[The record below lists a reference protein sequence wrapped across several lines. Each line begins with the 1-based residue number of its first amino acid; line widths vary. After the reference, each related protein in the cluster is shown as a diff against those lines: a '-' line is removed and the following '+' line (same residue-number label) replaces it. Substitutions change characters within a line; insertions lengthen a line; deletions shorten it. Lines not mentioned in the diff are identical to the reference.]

1 MKLLFI
7 ADPLRDFKIYKDS
20 TYAMMQEAQARGWS
34 VAACELHDMHWQA
47 GSGVTAQCKTLE
59 ITPDSIAAQA
69 ALTDQIPWFAIE
81 NEARV
86 ALKDF
91 DAVLMRKDPPF
102 DAEYLYAT
110 HLLGQAERE
119 GARVLNSPQAL
130 RDHSEK
136 LALMEFAQFAA
147 PTLVARDMQAL
158 RDFHTQ
164 HGDVIFKPLD
174 GMGGAGIFRVGADG
188 LNLGSVIEQ
197 LTHNGTQ
204 SIMAQRYLPAIA
216 EGDKRVLLIGGQVLP
231 YALARIP
238 QGGEVRGNLAAGGKG
253 VAMALTAKER
263 EVAEFLAPILYARG
277 LHLVGLDM
285 IGGILT
291 EINVTSPT
299 CFVEITQQKGL
310 NVAALMMDA
319 VAQAVAFRA

>member
-7 ADPLRDFKIYKDS
+7 ADPLADFKIYKDS

-34 VAACELHDMHWQA
+34 LAACELPDLYWQA
-47 GSGVTAQCKTLE
+47 GQGVMAQCRTIEL
-59 ITPDSIAAQA
+59 IAAQA
-69 ALTDQIPWFAIE
+69 GSTPQNTWYSIK
-81 NEARV
+81 NEAET

-110 HLLGQAERE
+110 HLLQQAERE
-119 GARVLNSPQAL
+119 GACVINRPQAL
-130 RDHSEK
+130 REHSEK

-147 PTLVARDMQAL
+147 PTLVARDMARL
-158 RDFHTQ
+158 KAFHAQ
-164 HGDVIFKPLD
+164 QGDVIFKPLD

-197 LTHNGTQ
+197 LTRNGQQ
-204 SIMAQRYLPAIA
+204 SIMAQRYLPQIT

-238 QGGEVRGNLAAGGKG
+238 QGSEVRGNLAAGGRG
-253 VAMALTAKER
+253 VAMELSAQER
-263 EVAEFLAPILYARG
+263 TVAQYLAPILYARG
-277 LHLVGLDM
+277 LDLVGLDM
-285 IGGILT
+285 IGGHLT

-310 NVAALMMDA
+310 NVAAWMMDA
-319 VAQAVAFRA
+319 VAKRVAAA

>member
-1 MKLLFI
+1 
-7 ADPLRDFKIYKDS
+7 
-20 TYAMMQEAQARGWS
+20 
-34 VAACELHDMHWQA
+34 
-47 GSGVTAQCKTLE
+47 
-59 ITPDSIAAQA
+59 
-69 ALTDQIPWFAIE
+69 
-81 NEARV
+81 
-86 ALKDF
+86 
-91 DAVLMRKDPPF
+91 MRKDPPF

-110 HLLGQAERE
+110 HLLQQAERE

-158 RDFHTQ
+158 RDFHAQ
-164 HGDVIFKPLD
+164 HRDVIFKPLD

-197 LTHNGTQ
+197 LSHNGTQ
-204 SIMAQRYLPAIA
+204 TIMAQRYLPAIA
-216 EGDKRVLLIGGQVLP
+216 EGDKRVLLIGGQVVP

-238 QGGEVRGNLAAGGKG
+238 QDGEVRGNLAAGGRG
-253 VAMALTAKER
+253 VAMELSVRER
-263 EVAEFLAPILYARG
+263 EVAEYLAPILYARG

-285 IGGILT
+285 IGGMLT

-299 CFVEITQQKGL
+299 CFVEISQQTGL

-319 VAQAVAFRA
+319 LTLH

>member
-7 ADPLRDFKIYKDS
+7 ADPLADFKIYKDS
-20 TYAMMQEAQARGWS
+20 TYAMMQEAAARGWS

-69 ALTDQIPWFAIE
+69 ASADQIPWFAIK

-119 GARVLNSPQAL
+119 GACVLNRPQAL

-158 RDFHTQ
+158 RDFYAQ
-164 HGDVIFKPLD
+164 QGDVIFKPLD
-174 GMGGAGIFRVGADG
+174 GMGGAGIFRVGSDG

-197 LTHNGTQ
+197 LSHNGTKT
-204 SIMAQRYLPAIA
+204 IMAQRYLPAIA
-216 EGDKRVLLIGGQVLP
+216 EGDKRVLLIGGQVVP

-238 QGGEVRGNLAAGGKG
+238 QDGEVRGNLAAGGRG
-253 VAMALTAKER
+253 VAMELSVRER
-263 EVAEFLAPILYARG
+263 EVAEYLAPILYARG

-285 IGGILT
+285 IGGMLT

-299 CFVEITQQKGL
+299 CFVEISQQTGL

-319 VAQAVAFRA
+319 LTLH

>member
-7 ADPLRDFKIYKDS
+7 ADPLGDFKIYKDS

-47 GSGVTAQCKTLE
+47 ESGVTAQTNTIEL
-59 ITPDSIAAQA
+59 IATQA
-69 ALTDQIPWFAIE
+69 GLAPQNPWFTIK
-81 NEARV
+81 NTARI

-110 HLLGQAERE
+110 HVLQQAERE

-158 RDFHTQ
+158 RDFHAQ
-164 HGDVIFKPLD
+164 HHDVIFKPLD
-174 GMGGAGIFRVGADG
+174 GMGGAGIFRVAADG

-197 LTHNGTQ
+197 LTQNGTQ

-238 QGGEVRGNLAAGGKG
+238 QGGEVRGNLAAGGRG
-253 VAMALTAKER
+253 VAMELTPQER
-263 EVAEFLAPILYARG
+263 EIAEFLAPILYARG

-285 IGGILT
+285 IGGYLT

-299 CFVEITQQKGL
+299 CFVEISEQKGL

-319 VAQAVAFRA
+319 LAQTRRKH

>member
-7 ADPLRDFKIYKDS
+7 ADPLGDFKIYKDS

-47 GSGVTAQCKTLE
+47 ASGVTAQTNTIE
-59 ITPDSIAAQA
+59 IIATQA
-69 ALTDQIPWFAIE
+69 GLAGQNPWFSIK
-81 NEARV
+81 NTARI

-110 HLLGQAERE
+110 HVLQQAERE
-119 GARVLNSPQAL
+119 GARVFNRPQAL

-158 RDFHTQ
+158 RDFHAQ
-164 HGDVIFKPLD
+164 HHDVIFKPLD
-174 GMGGAGIFRVGADG
+174 GMGGAGIFRVAADG

-197 LTHNGTQ
+197 LTQNGTQ
-204 SIMAQRYLPAIA
+204 SIMAQRYLPAIT

-238 QGGEVRGNLAAGGKG
+238 QGGEVRGNLAAGGRG
-253 VAMALTAKER
+253 VAMELTPQER
-263 EVAEFLAPILYARG
+263 EIAEFLAPILYARG

-285 IGGILT
+285 IGGYLT

-299 CFVEITQQKGL
+299 CFVEISEQKGL
-310 NVAALMMDA
+310 NVAALMMDTL
-319 VAQAVAFRA
+319 AQTRRKH

>member
-7 ADPLRDFKIYKDS
+7 ADPLGDFKIYKDS

-34 VAACELHDMHWQA
+34 VAACELHDLHWQA
-47 GSGVTAQCKTLE
+47 GQGVTAQSRTIEL
-59 ITPDSIAAQA
+59 IAAQA
-69 ALTDQIPWFAIE
+69 ALTAQNPWFVIK

-110 HLLGQAERE
+110 HVLQQAERE
-119 GARVLNSPQAL
+119 GARVFNRPQAL

-158 RDFHTQ
+158 RDFHAQ
-164 HGDVIFKPLD
+164 HHDVIFKPLD
-174 GMGGAGIFRVGADG
+174 GMGGAGIFRVAADG

-197 LTHNGTQ
+197 LTQNGTQ
-204 SIMAQRYLPAIA
+204 SIMAQRYLPAIT

-238 QGGEVRGNLAAGGKG
+238 QGGEVRGNLAAGGRG
-253 VAMALTAKER
+253 VAMELTPQER
-263 EVAEFLAPILYARG
+263 EIAEFLAPILYARG

-285 IGGILT
+285 IGGYLT

-299 CFVEITQQKGL
+299 CFVEITEQKGL
-310 NVAALMMDA
+310 NVAALMMDTL
-319 VAQAVAFRA
+319 AQTRRKH

>member
-7 ADPLRDFKIYKDS
+7 ADPLHDFKIYKDS

-34 VAACELHDMHWQA
+34 IAACELHDMHWLA
-47 GSGVTAQCKTLE
+47 GQGVTAQCKTIEL
-59 ITPDSIAAQA
+59 IAAGA
-69 ALTDQIPWFAIE
+69 DYTAKKPWFE
-81 NEARV
+81 LKSQERL

-91 DAVLMRKDPPF
+91 DAILMRKDPPF

-110 HLLGQAERE
+110 HLLQQAERE
-119 GARVLNSPQAL
+119 GARVLNSPRAL

-147 PTLVARDMQAL
+147 PTLVARNMQAL

-174 GMGGAGIFRVGADG
+174 GMGGAGIFRVGSDG

-204 SIMAQRYLPAIA
+204 SIMAQRYLPAIS
-216 EGDKRVLLIGGQVLP
+216 EGDKRVLLIGGQVVP

-238 QGGEVRGNLAAGGKG
+238 QGGEVRGNLAAGGRG
-253 VAMALTAKER
+253 VAMALTARER

-285 IGGILT
+285 IGGTLT

-299 CFVEITQQKGL
+299 CFVEITQQMGL

-319 VAQAVAFRA
+319 VVNALA

>member
-7 ADPLRDFKIYKDS
+7 ADPLEDFKIYKDS
-20 TYAMMQEAQARGWS
+20 TYAMMQEAQSRGWS
-34 VAACELHDMHWQA
+34 IAACELHDIHWQA
-47 GSGVTAQCKTLE
+47 SIGVSAQCKTIS

-69 ALTDQIPWFAIE
+69 GFTAKNPWFAIK
-81 NEARV
+81 NEARI

-110 HLLGQAERE
+110 HLLQQAERE

-158 RDFHTQ
+158 RDFHAQ
-164 HGDVIFKPLD
+164 HRDVIFKPLD

-197 LTHNGTQ
+197 LSHNGTQ
-204 SIMAQRYLPAIA
+204 TIMAQRYLPAIA
-216 EGDKRVLLIGGQVLP
+216 EGDKRVLLIGEQVVP

-238 QGGEVRGNLAAGGKG
+238 QNGEVRGNLAAGGRG
-253 VAMALTAKER
+253 VAMELSVRER
-263 EVAEFLAPILYARG
+263 EVAEYLAPILYARG

-285 IGGILT
+285 IGGMLT

-299 CFVEITQQKGL
+299 CFVEISQQTGL

-319 VAQAVAFRA
+319 LTLH

>member
-7 ADPLRDFKIYKDS
+7 ADPLADFKIYKDS

-69 ALTDQIPWFAIE
+69 ELTRKNPWFTIK
-81 NEARV
+81 NKARI

-110 HLLGQAERE
+110 HLLQQAERE

-158 RDFHTQ
+158 RDFHAQ
-164 HGDVIFKPLD
+164 HRDVIFKPLD

-197 LTHNGTQ
+197 LSHNGTQ
-204 SIMAQRYLPAIA
+204 TIMAQRYLPAIA
-216 EGDKRVLLIGGQVLP
+216 EGDKRVLLIGGQVVP

-238 QGGEVRGNLAAGGKG
+238 QNGELRGNLAAGGRG
-253 VAMALTAKER
+253 VAMELSVRER
-263 EVAEFLAPILYARG
+263 EVAEYLAPILYARG

-285 IGGILT
+285 IGGMLT

-299 CFVEITQQKGL
+299 CFVEISQQTGL

-319 VAQAVAFRA
+319 LTLH

>member
-7 ADPLRDFKIYKDS
+7 ADPLADFKIYKDS
-20 TYAMMQEAQARGWS
+20 TYAMMQEAAARGWS
-34 VAACELHDMHWQA
+34 VAACELHDMHWQV
-47 GSGVTAQCKTLE
+47 GSGVTAQCKTIE

-69 ALTDQIPWFAIE
+69 GLTAQIHWFVIK

-110 HLLGQAERE
+110 HLLQQAERE

-158 RDFHTQ
+158 RDFHAQ
-164 HGDVIFKPLD
+164 HRDVIFKPLD

-197 LTHNGTQ
+197 LSHNGTQ
-204 SIMAQRYLPAIA
+204 TIMAQRYLPAIA
-216 EGDKRVLLIGGQVLP
+216 EGDKRVLLIGGQVVP

-238 QGGEVRGNLAAGGKG
+238 QDGEVRGNLAAGGRG
-253 VAMALTAKER
+253 VAMELSVRER
-263 EVAEFLAPILYARG
+263 EVAEYLAPILYARG

-285 IGGILT
+285 IGGMLT

-299 CFVEITQQKGL
+299 CFVEISQQTGL

-319 VAQAVAFRA
+319 LTLH

>member
-7 ADPLRDFKIYKDS
+7 ADPLGDFKIYKDS

-34 VAACELHDMHWQA
+34 VAACELHDLHWQA
-47 GSGVTAQCKTLE
+47 GQGVTAQSKTIA

-69 ALTDQIPWFAIE
+69 ALTAQNPWFSIK

-110 HLLGQAERE
+110 HVLQQAERE
-119 GARVLNSPQAL
+119 GARVCNRPQAL

-158 RDFHTQ
+158 RDFHAQ

-174 GMGGAGIFRVGADG
+174 GMGGAGIFRVAADG
-188 LNLGSVIEQ
+188 LNLGSVVEQ
-197 LTHNGTQ
+197 LTQNGTQ
-204 SIMAQRYLPAIA
+204 SIMAQRYLPAIT

-238 QGGEVRGNLAAGGKG
+238 QGGEVRGNLAAGGRG
-253 VAMALTAKER
+253 VAMELTPQER
-263 EVAEFLAPILYARG
+263 EIAEFLAPILYARG

-285 IGGILT
+285 IGGYLT

-299 CFVEITQQKGL
+299 CFVEITEQKGL

-319 VAQAVAFRA
+319 LAQTRRKH

>member
-7 ADPLRDFKIYKDS
+7 ADPLGDFKIYKDS

-47 GSGVTAQCKTLE
+47 ASGVTAQTNTIE
-59 ITPDSIAAQA
+59 IIATQA
-69 ALTDQIPWFAIE
+69 GLAGQNPWFSIK
-81 NEARV
+81 NTARI

-110 HLLGQAERE
+110 HVLQQAERE
-119 GARVLNSPQAL
+119 GARVFNRPQAL

-147 PTLVARDMQAL
+147 PALVARDMQAL
-158 RDFHTQ
+158 RDFHAQ

-174 GMGGAGIFRVGADG
+174 GMGGAGIFRVAADG

-197 LTHNGTQ
+197 LTQNGTQ
-204 SIMAQRYLPAIA
+204 SIMAQRYLPAIT

-238 QGGEVRGNLAAGGKG
+238 QGGEVRGNLAAGGRG
-253 VAMALTAKER
+253 VAMELTPQER
-263 EVAEFLAPILYARG
+263 EIAEFLAPILYARG

-285 IGGILT
+285 IGGYLT

-299 CFVEITQQKGL
+299 CFVEITEQKGL

-319 VAQAVAFRA
+319 LALAQTRRKH

>member
-7 ADPLRDFKIYKDS
+7 ADPLTDFKISKDS
-20 TYAMMQEAQARGWS
+20 TYAMMQEAQQRGWS

-47 GSGVTAQCKTLE
+47 GQGVLAQCKTIEL
-59 ITPDSIAAQA
+59 IAAQA
-69 ALTDQIPWFAIE
+69 GFTAKNPWFAVK
-81 NEARV
+81 NEASL
-86 ALKDF
+86 ALQDF

-110 HLLGQAERE
+110 HLLQQAERE
-119 GARVLNSPQAL
+119 GARIINRPQAL
-130 RDHSEK
+130 REHSEK

-147 PTLVARDMQAL
+147 PTLVARDMARL
-158 RDFHTQ
+158 KAFHAE

-174 GMGGAGIFRVGADG
+174 GMGGAGIFRVAADG
-188 LNLGSVIEQ
+188 LNLGSVLEQ
-197 LTHNGTQ
+197 LTRNGTQ
-204 SIMAQRYLPAIA
+204 TIMAQRYLPQIA
-216 EGDKRVLLIGGQVLP
+216 EGDKRVLLIGGQVVP

-253 VAMALTAKER
+253 VAMELTAKER
-263 EVAEFLAPILYARG
+263 EVAEFLAPVLHARG
-277 LHLVGLDM
+277 LDLVGLDM
-285 IGGILT
+285 IGGYLT

-310 NVAALMMDA
+310 NVAALMMDV
-319 VAQAVAFRA
+319 VALRNHLKQSQA

>member
-7 ADPLRDFKIYKDS
+7 ADPLGDFKIYKDS

-47 GSGVTAQCKTLE
+47 ASGVTAQTNTIE
-59 ITPDSIAAQA
+59 IIATQA
-69 ALTDQIPWFAIE
+69 GLAGQNPWFSIK
-81 NEARV
+81 NTARI

-91 DAVLMRKDPPF
+91 DAVLMRKDTPF

-110 HLLGQAERE
+110 HVLQQAERE
-119 GARVLNSPQAL
+119 GARVFNRPQAL

-158 RDFHTQ
+158 RDFHAQ
-164 HGDVIFKPLD
+164 HHDVIFKPLD
-174 GMGGAGIFRVGADG
+174 GMGGAGIFRVAADG

-197 LTHNGTQ
+197 LTQNGTQ
-204 SIMAQRYLPAIA
+204 SIMAQRYLPAIT

-238 QGGEVRGNLAAGGKG
+238 QGGEVRGNLAAGGRG
-253 VAMALTAKER
+253 VAMELTPQER
-263 EVAEFLAPILYARG
+263 EIAEFLAPILYARG

-285 IGGILT
+285 IGGYLT

-299 CFVEITQQKGL
+299 CFVEITEQKGL
-310 NVAALMMDA
+310 NVAALMMDTL
-319 VAQAVAFRA
+319 AQTRRKH

>member
-7 ADPLRDFKIYKDS
+7 TDPLEDFKIYKDS

-34 VAACELHDMHWQA
+34 IAACELHNIQWQA
-47 GSGVTAQCKTLE
+47 TQGVSAHCKTIEL
-59 ITPDSIAAQA
+59 IAAQA
-69 ALTDQIPWFAIE
+69 GFTPKNPWFTIK
-81 NEARV
+81 NEAQI

-110 HLLGQAERE
+110 HLLQQAERE

-158 RDFHTQ
+158 RDFHAQQ
-164 HGDVIFKPLD
+164 HDVIFKPLD

-197 LTHNGTQ
+197 LTRNGTQ
-204 SIMAQRYLPAIA
+204 TIMAQRYLPAIV
-216 EGDKRVLLIGGQVLP
+216 EGDKRVLLIGGQVVP

-238 QGGEVRGNLAAGGKG
+238 QGGEVRGNLATGGKG
-253 VAMALTAKER
+253 VAMKLTTKER
-263 EVAEFLAPILYARG
+263 EVAEYLAPILYARG

-285 IGGILT
+285 IGGTLT

-319 VAQAVAFRA
+319 VASAVSCIH